1 MWDKHSGRKITMFIH
16 RENKNHKVDK
26 KRKLAQEDKKIKE
39 NKYFKIKGSV
49 NRYYKKRESDAK
61 VLHNMMHWTN
71 STG

>member
-1 MWDKHSGRKITMFIH
+1 MFIH

-26 KRKLAQEDKKIKE
+26 KKEISTRRQKKIKE

-49 NRYYKKRESDAK
+49 NRYHKKRESDAK
-61 VLHNMMHWTN
+61 VLHNMTHWTN